1 MSKLTHRNNRA
12 ANNHS
17 LYQTNLLTDQTQL
30 LTDIKTNTGNIKLTA
45 DSVNLNVDT
54 LEALQTT
61 ANTTLAAILVD
72 TDAADSSLN
81 TIEAQ
86 SVFTASRLNNIQN
99 KISANVDGTGDTLG
113 QIAAD
118 IASKAGSIKTS
129 VELIDNAVS
138 GNELQV
144 DVVAALPA
152 GTNKIGAVALKANEA
167 VDGSGTERHLVTDA
181 NGFLQVEDK
190 SLTIV
195 APTVNLAESTSLQR
209 VNLALHDSGN
219 STTRT
224 AKCNAA
230 GELLVNAAGTVTA
243 NLSAVDNAVL
253 DDIASKAGSI
263 KTSVELIDNA
273 ISGSEMQVDV
283 VAALPVGA
291 NKIGAVAMRANEAA
305 DGSGTERHLL
315 CDSAGHLQVDVISA
329 PTTAVTGTVT
339 ANLSATDNAVLDDIA
354 SKAGSIKTSVELID
368 NAISGSEMQVDV
380 VAALPAG
387 TNKIGAVALK
397 ANEAA
402 DGSGTE
408 RHLVTDANGFLQ
420 VEDKSLTI
428 VAPTVN
434 LAESTT
440 LQRVNLALH
449 DSGNSTTRTAKC
461 NSSGEMKVEASGTVT
476 ANLSAVDNAV
486 LDDIA
491 SKAGSIKTAV
501 EVIDDVVKAEDAAH
515 SSGDKGVMFLG
526 VRQSTQA
533 NFGADGDYVP
543 LSINDSGQLRVLA
556 PINGR
561 ATSAKQDVIEATL
574 TNLETSLA
582 ALDNAVDGN
591 YLNVNANIAGTDV
604 DANSGNKSAA
614 TQRVVVATDD
624 VNLSAI
630 KTAVE
635 ALNTRD
641 SLTTTL
647 IIDGQTISAGGG
659 THTTGSFEVTNIPP
673 DGKLKFL
680 VRISG
685 VGVGE
690 AASNILVSADDTNFF
705 GVDLSFLGG
714 GNATSGVGQMVT
726 CSFVPKH
733 FKYVITNSSL
743 GSAATV
749 TVHMFN

>member
-1 MSKLTHRNNRA
+1 MPNSALTHRNNKA
-12 ANNHS
+12 VNNHS
-17 LYQTNLLTDQTQL
+17 LYHTNLLVDSTSIL
-30 LTDIKTNTGNIKLTA
+30 NDIKTNTASLNINTDALEGLHATTHTKLNGGLPSALTGSGNLKVCLQELGNEG
-45 DSVNLNVDT
+45 SERLNVDVGGT
-54 LEALQTT
+54 VSQLPSALTGEGNLKVSIQEDFTHNLATSAHQLTT
-61 ANTTLAAILVD
+61 HGKLD
-72 TDAADSSLN
+72 
-81 TIEAQ
+81 
-86 SVFTASRLNNIQN
+86 
-99 KISANVDGTGDTLG
+99 
-113 QIAAD
+113 D
-118 IASKAGSIKTS
+118 IASKAGSIKTA
-129 VELIDNAVS
+129 VELIDNAIS
-138 GNELQV
+138 GNEMQV

-190 SLTIV
+190 ALTILAPTIQQSESTILQRVNLSLHDVSNSTTRTAKCDANGFLQVEDKTLTIV

-224 AKCNAA
+224 AKCNAS
-230 GELLVNAAGTVTA
+230 GELLVNAA
-243 NLSAVDNAVL
+243 
-253 DDIASKAGSI
+253 
-263 KTSVELIDNA
+263 
-273 ISGSEMQVDV
+273 
-283 VAALPVGA
+283 
-291 NKIGAVAMRANEAA
+291 
-305 DGSGTERHLL
+305 
-315 CDSAGHLQVDVISA
+315 
-329 PTTAVTGTVT
+329 GTVT

-354 SKAGSIKTSVELID
+354 SKAGSIKTAVELID
-368 NAISGSEMQVDV
+368 NAISGTEMQVDV

-420 VEDKSLTI
+420 VEDKTLTI

-434 LAESTT
+434 LAESTS

-461 NSSGEMKVEASGTVT
+461 NASGELLVNAAGTVT

-501 EVIDDVVKAEDAAH
+501 EIIDDIVKTEDLAH

-526 VRQSTQA
+526 VRQSVQA
-533 NFGADGDYVP
+533 DFGADGDYVP
-543 LSINDSGQLRVLA
+543 LSINDTGQLRVYSPL
-556 PINGR
+556 NGR

-582 ALDNAVDGN
+582 ALDNSVDGN

-604 DANSGNKSAA
+604 DSNSGNKSAA

-630 KTAVE
+630 KTAIE

-647 IIDGQTISAGGG
+647 IIDGQTVSAGGG
-659 THTTGSFEVTNIPP
+659 THTTSSFEVTNIPP

-680 VRISG
+680 VRIAG
-685 VGVGE
+685 VSVGE
-690 AASNILVSADDTNFF
+690 AVSSILVSADDTNFF
-705 GVDLSFLGG
+705 GVDLSFIGG

-726 CSFVPKH
+726 CSFIPKH
-733 FKYVITNSSL
+733 FKYVITNSNL